1 MLVPMMGKVGFMLSS
16 GVDFEKY
23 IWTQV
28 DNFAIPRF
36 TGAHICGGM
45 ADLSER
51 EDVAVPGD
59 KHAVPDDNQESGEKA
74 GEQTGTNSTYRKEVG
89 LV

>member
-1 MLVPMMGKVGFMLSS
+1 MVHLNDAYF
-16 GVDFEKY
+16 
-23 IWTQV
+23 
-28 DNFAIPRF
+28 
-36 TGAHICGGM
+36 CGGM

-74 GEQTGTNSTYRKEVG
+74 GE
-89 LV
+89 